1 MSTLIVLLPPLAAE
15 AFSPATP
22 FDYVWT
28 EDDRTPAQHDRA
40 PASVLPTR
48 GKNAATATAVVA
60 VVPVQAL
67 SWHRLELPR
76 GSLPRSALSSS
87 TGTPRLRAVLEGLL
101 EDRLLEE
108 PDTLH
113 FAVQPGAV
121 DGAPVWVAVC
131 QRAWLRAALAS
142 LEAAKCQVLRIVPEF
157 APAPD
162 DTPQPLQ
169 ALGTAEHAQLVHTS
183 AHGVRLLPL
192 SATTLALTASEAA
205 PPPLVAEPLVAALA
219 EQLSGH
225 PAVLRTNAQRWV
237 DAAHSPWDLAQF
249 EFNASGSNRMMKRGT
264 QWLQQALRAP
274 QWRAARWGVG
284 LLIVA
289 QVLGLNAWAWK
300 ESASLEA
307 QRNAVRS
314 TLVQTFPNVKVVVDA
329 PVQMERELVLLRQAT
344 GASTGHDL
352 EGMLS
357 ALGTASATIE
367 GGAPAGF
374 ALTGVE
380 FNNGIGSFRGTGLD
394 QARDTLAGS
403 LAALGFSVKTE
414 GGQLILQPAAPKGTQ
429 P

>member
-15 AFSPATP
+15 AFSPATA

-28 EDDRTPAQHDRA
+28 EDDRAPAQHDRA
-40 PASVLPTR
+40 PASVLPSR
-48 GKNAATATAVVA
+48 GKNAAAATAVVA

-76 GSLPRSALSSS
+76 GSLPRSALSGSS
-87 TGTPRLRAVLEGLL
+87 GTPRLRAVLEGLL

-108 PDTLH
+108 PETLH

-131 QRAWLRAALAS
+131 QRAWLRAALAT
-142 LEAAKCQVLRIVPEF
+142 LESAKCQVLRIVPEF
-157 APAPD
+157 APAAD

-169 ALGTAEHAQLVHTS
+169 ALGTPEHAQLVHTS

-192 SATTLALTASEAA
+192 SATTLALTAAEAA
-205 PPPLVAEPLVAALA
+205 PPPLVAEPLVAALT

-249 EFNASGSNRMMKRGT
+249 EFNASGSNRLMKRGT
-264 QWLQQALRAP
+264 QWLQQGLRAP
-274 QWRAARWGVG
+274 QWRAARWGIG
-284 LLIVA
+284 LLVAA
-289 QVLGLNAWAWK
+289 QVIGLNAWAWK

-314 TLVQTFPNVKVVVDA
+314 TLVQTFPHVKVVVDA

-357 ALGTASATIE
+357 ALGTASVSVE
-367 GGAPAGF
+367 SF

-380 FNNGIGSFRGTGLD
+380 FNGSTGVFRGTGLEP
-394 QARDTLAGS
+394 AREQLAGL
-403 LAALGFSVKTE
+403 LATMGFQAKTE
-414 GGQLILQPAAPKGTQ
+414 GDQLTLQPAVPKRAQ